1 MTRDEMEKLLKPD
14 LIELA
19 MQQQDTIDDLRA
31 RLVRTENSQVRV
43 RDEQSHA
50 RVSRHKHRSSYD
62 PIRKTKTRTALII
75 IAGVILTIFIVLY
88 MNGYLYFLLYLIE
101 NLISK
106 IL

>member
-43 RDEQSHA
+43 KEERSHA
-50 RVSRHKHRSSYD
+50 QVSRHKHRGSYD
-62 PIRKTKTRTALII
+62 TIRKTNTRTAGIMI
-75 IAGVILTIFIVLY
+75 TGVILTIFIVLY
-88 MNGYLYFLLYLIE
+88 
-101 NLISK
+101 
-106 IL
+106 ILTLELQTERKKSADEKSEL